1 MTSAKITDS
10 LSHKQRQRFLY
21 HFALPSIIFYNCYYF
36 AGMIIHCMFWRN
48 YQNKRIH
55 NVCVLLVRYNS
66 SYKLCKSSKVKSSC
80 RHIWFLYFRRTLGND
95 STFPVSSVT
104 QKIRLNEENCIL
116 VYIHNTA
123 CVHYNKLFTIP
134 TK

>member
-66 SYKLCKSSKVKSSC
+66 SYKLCIKVQKSKVVVDTYG
-80 RHIWFLYFRRTLGND
+80 F
-95 STFPVSSVT
+95 
-104 QKIRLNEENCIL
+104 CIL
-116 VYIHNTA
+116 DERWGMTV
-123 CVHYNKLFTIP
+123 LFQFHQLL
-134 TK
+134 KK